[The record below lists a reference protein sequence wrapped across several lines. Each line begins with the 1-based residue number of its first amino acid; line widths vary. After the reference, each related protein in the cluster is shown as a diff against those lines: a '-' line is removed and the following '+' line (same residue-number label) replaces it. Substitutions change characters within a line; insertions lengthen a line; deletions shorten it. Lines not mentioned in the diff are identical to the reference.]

1 MENNIAKEVLSLS
14 AIDNNLL
21 NIDFWKDISKIK
33 QYCNTIVNFFN
44 IQDININ
51 ISFSENIACVSIPV
65 LHNNYKEYTIFLPA
79 IQTLFLQQDEK
90 IKQIVA
96 RGIFLRHE
104 LAHIIFSDIK
114 WLNSKSNDFLYFSN
128 FIEDARIEYLFSN
141 TLKGSK
147 SSFYNLSKIFF
158 NKFKEKIE
166 KDFDG
171 INYLAP
177 WISYTIRG
185 FKFNNT
191 ETTLFYQKHFGDLI
205 KNLHTKNIENY
216 KNKVEEIYQ
225 LALKLL
231 PVIETLKQK
240 NIKDNNITKSESENI
255 KDNNI
260 TKSEDKNDNIIKS
273 EDKNDNIIKSEDK
286 DDNIIKSEDK
296 DDNIIFNDSEII
308 EHEIKNTKKDKKDKL
323 DINKKSIN
331 RIISKDAK
339 NIKEDVEDV
348 EEDVEDVE
356 DVEEDKTYQ
365 DLNEIFKDTIDKKT
379 NNIDSII
386 NSLQQK
392 SKKIIFDVEEY
403 NDYKFNINDYNK
415 VSIIN
420 LEKLN
425 NITTINIFN
434 GRKKN
439 GLKTYQH
446 IVKNNLKIINETTK
460 YLKLK
465 LQNKNIHKNITNLT
479 EGKLDQNN
487 LKEIIVNKNNPN
499 VFYQS
504 INKITTGSVLTLLID
519 ISSSMNAD
527 QIKKCII
534 NVIIFTEICNNLNID
549 LNIYFFTSLPKFLKL
564 KVFKNSPLI
573 KQTLNKVIEYNIQDG
588 LIDFYTSNR
597 YNIGVIYEIK
607 NIKQKI
613 NLNLKQNLG
622 ALYNN
627 SKIIRNRLGESTPEF
642 QSLVTVFKE
651 NYKNNKNN
659 ILFLINDGGY
669 NKDFLND
676 IQIQSVDAGI
686 YINIV
691 TESLNDLI
699 QIIINRINYKIDF
712 IKKTLEN
719 LKDYI
724 KEDIL
729 YNNKN
734 LYEYLDCLDKLK
746 NVILNNKE
754 LINNE
759 LMFETIIKKQL
770 ENIDKYI
777 CLERFYIHIDKSI
790 KNDGKYFIT
799 LCLNLYKKNIKDHNL
814 FPERLHIYLYNNLN
828 KFDIMYRKLISYLKQ
843 HNWKIF
849 GIGINYN
856 RGANYIGIKNFISF
870 NKNDNI
876 SEVFAKKIREIF

>member
-1 MENNIAKEVLSLS
+1 MENNITKEVLSLS

-51 ISFSENIACVSIPV
+51 ISFSENIACVSIPIN
-65 LHNNYKEYTIFLPA
+65 NNYKEYTIYLPA
-79 IQTLFLQQDEK
+79 IQAFFLQQDEK
-90 IKQIVA
+90 IKQIIA

-147 SSFYNLSKIFF
+147 NSFYNLSKIFF
-158 NKFKEKIE
+158 NNFKEKIE

-205 KNLHTKNIENY
+205 KNLHTTNIENY

-231 PVIETLKQK
+231 PVIEILKQK
-240 NIKDNNITKSESENI
+240 NIKDNNAKETESKNIKDNNVKETESENI
-255 KDNNI
+255 KDNNVI
-260 TKSEDKNDNIIKS
+260 KSKSENIKDNNVK
-273 EDKNDNIIKSEDK
+273 E
-286 DDNIIKSEDK
+286 
-296 DDNIIFNDSEII
+296 IFNDSEII

-323 DINKKSIN
+323 DINKK

-339 NIKEDVEDV
+339 NIKEKDI
-348 EEDVEDVE
+348 EEDI
-356 DVEEDKTYQ
+356 EEDKTYQ
-365 DLNEIFKDTIDKKT
+365 DLNKIFKDTIDKKT

-487 LKEIIVNKNNPN
+487 LKEIIINKNNPN

-519 ISSSMNAD
+519 ISSSMNVD

-549 LNIYFFTSLPKFLKL
+549 LNIYFFTNLPKFLKL

-607 NIKQKI
+607 NTKQKI

-627 SKIIRNRLGESTPEF
+627 SKIIRTRLGESTPEF

-676 IQIQSVDAGI
+676 IQIQNVDAGI

-712 IKKTLEN
+712 IKKTIEN

-759 LMFETIIKKQL
+759 LMFEKIIKEQL
-770 ENIDKYI
+770 KEVDKYI
-777 CLERFYIHIDKSI
+777 CLEKFYIKINKFI
-790 KNDGKYFIT
+790 KDDGKYSIT

-814 FPERLHIYLYNNLN
+814 FPEKLHIYLYNNLN

-849 GIGINYN
+849 GIGINYDG
-856 RGANYIGIKNFISF
+856 GANYIGIKNFISF